1 MGHDVLATMLELL
14 EVFRPALT
22 RPGFA
27 NFLVVFAGWVQTSG
41 THAITEALVVTSVS
55 GRRHHEAFHRFFS
68 RGTWSPDRMG
78 LWVFGRI
85 TAAFGG
91 ADVVR
96 IVLDD
101 TLA

>member
-22 RPGFA
+22 KPGFV
-27 NFLVVFAGWVQTSG
+27 NFLVVFAGWGQTSG

-68 RGTWSPDRMG
+68 RGTWSPDEMGRLLFGCIVRM
-78 LWVFGRI
+78 L
-85 TAAFGG
+85 AASGP
-91 ADVVR
+91 VR
-96 IVLDD
+96 IAVDD
-101 TLA
+101 TL